1 METSENRIIFA
12 QKFPDARPSAILKK
26 IEEQSQ
32 TSSTAI
38 KTPPIPFEELLKK
51 FEEKY
56 TYEPKPNVDRESV
69 IFFSLAIEVCRKFEI
84 DTEICKRSHEIVVTM
99 DLYCGWHD
107 GAFKRPFAALLGLAD
122 DFTLSYDKSNPEY
135 VRISMSYYTH
145 NRYSNGEKVE
155 W

>member
-12 QKFPDARPSAILKK
+12 QRFPDARPSAILKK

-32 TSSTAI
+32 ISSTAI
-38 KTPPIPFEELLKK
+38 KAPPIPFEELLKK

-56 TYEPKPNVDRESV
+56 IYEPKPDVDRESV

-84 DTEICKRSHEIVVTM
+84 DTEICKRSHEITVTM

-107 GAFKRPFAALLGLAD
+107 GAFKRPFGSGAFGPACLVPPCAFDPAPESPRPPAILISAPP
-122 DFTLSYDKSNPEY
+122 DK
-135 VRISMSYYTH
+135 
-145 NRYSNGEKVE
+145 
-155 W
+155 

>member
-1 METSENRIIFA
+1 METSANRIIFA

-26 IEEQSQ
+26 IEEQSLA
-32 TSSTAI
+32 SSAPV
-38 KTPPIPFEELLKK
+38 KDPPLPFEELLKK